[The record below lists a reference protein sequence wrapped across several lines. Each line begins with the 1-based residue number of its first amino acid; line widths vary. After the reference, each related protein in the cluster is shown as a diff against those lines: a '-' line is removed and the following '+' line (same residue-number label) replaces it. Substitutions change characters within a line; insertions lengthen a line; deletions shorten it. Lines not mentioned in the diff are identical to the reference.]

1 MAEIARE
8 VVAPPAARRAPAGEA
23 AVGPAAPAAAALG
36 DGVFATVDEAVEAAA
51 ARPAPRRRR

>member
-8 VVAPPAARRAPAGEA
+8 VVLRLRAAGAPAKA
-23 AVGPAAPAAAALG
+23 PSPAAPAATALG

-51 ARPAPRRRR
+51 AGPAPRRRR